1 MFSALGILV
10 LIVLFLT
17 IMWIAKLRNPP
28 PTTAPEE
35 EEEPEQSGTA
45 IMIQGANYGLVL
57 GIIAC
62 LVFKISPLMLVISL
76 VGIYYAARA
85 LWQGLSWYKII
96 VYRALA
102 GFLLSLTSIT
112 LHFLNATA
120 QLPPSYSP
128 SNPLDAT
135 PHTS

>member
-1 MFSALGILV
+1 
-10 LIVLFLT
+10 
-17 IMWIAKLRNPP
+17 
-28 PTTAPEE
+28 
-35 EEEPEQSGTA
+35 
-45 IMIQGANYGLVL
+45 MIHGANYCLVL

-76 VGIYYAARA
+76 AGIYYAARA

-102 GFLLSLTSIT
+102 GFLLSLTSIV

-120 QLPPSYSP
+120 QLPSILQS
-128 SNPLDAT
+128 L
-135 PHTS
+135 

>member
-1 MFSALGILV
+1 MVGDIGMFSALGILV
-10 LIVLFLT
+10 LILGFIVLFLT

-28 PTTAPEE
+28 PITAAEE
-35 EEEPEQSGTA
+35 EKPEQSGTA
-45 IMIQGANYGLVL
+45 IMIHGANYGLVL

-76 VGIYYAARA
+76 AGIYYAARA

-102 GFLLSLTSIT
+102 GFLLSLTSIA

-120 QLPPSYSP
+120 QLPSIPES
-128 SNPLDAT
+128 L
-135 PHTS
+135 

>member
-1 MFSALGILV
+1 MFSVVGILV
-10 LIVLFLT
+10 LILGFIVLFLT

-45 IMIQGANYGLVL
+45 IMIHGANYGLVF

-85 LWQGLSWYKII
+85 LWQGLSW
-96 VYRALA
+96 
-102 GFLLSLTSIT
+102 
-112 LHFLNATA
+112 
-120 QLPPSYSP
+120 
-128 SNPLDAT
+128 
-135 PHTS
+135 